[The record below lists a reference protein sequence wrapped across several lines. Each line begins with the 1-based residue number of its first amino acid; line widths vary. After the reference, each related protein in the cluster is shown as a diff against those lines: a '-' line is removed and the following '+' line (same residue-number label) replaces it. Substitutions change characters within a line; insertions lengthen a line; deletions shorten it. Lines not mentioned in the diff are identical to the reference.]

1 MPRVPEPDL
10 HPLAQVHHLAVLGGD
25 HLLHGGLRVGH
36 GVQGLHLGPAG
47 TPALLVL
54 PLGVALLD
62 EGGVP
67 QHNGQQ
73 LGRQAG
79 GVNLPLEALLHQQGD
94 APRVV
99 DVGVGDDDIVN
110 VAGGEVQGVVVVLV
124 PALLQS
130 AVDED
135 LFAAHFQTV
144 TAAGDRVGRAEECQ
158 LHMDA
163 LLNVM
168 GGFLSTLYLIARGNS
183 RTICEFRR
191 LSSHSRPKCSRA
203 RATPSSST
211 DGAA

>member
-1 MPRVPEPDL
+1 MPRVPEADL

-47 TPALLVL
+47 TPTLLVL

-73 LGRQAG
+73 LSRQAG
-79 GVNLPLEALLHQQGD
+79 GVNFSPKPLLHQQGD

-110 VAGGEVQGVVVVLV
+110 VAGGKVQGVAVVLV

-163 LLNVM
+163 LLNVVA
-168 GGFLSTLYLIARGNS
+168 GFLSTLYLIGGGNS

-211 DGAA
+211 EGAA